1 MNCWLSFIIITQFLF
16 FKEYVPCFCFVFYS
30 IAYVEFKTEADAER
44 TMEETQGSEV
54 QGRSIIIDYTGEKSH
69 MGARA
74 SGKLEIFC
82 RTVRQATCNKQFQ

>member
-1 MNCWLSFIIITQFLF
+1 MNCWLSFIIITQFRFF
-16 FKEYVPCFCFVFYS
+16 FKSMFHVFVFYS